1 MLKIKAWVGVGGGGG
16 GRNVWSYCVSVPP
29 TYLVHSKRSNPENF
43 LRTHHGVVGT

>member
-1 MLKIKAWVGVGGGGG
+1 MLKIKVWMGVGEG

-43 LRTHHGVVGT
+43 LRTHNGVVGT